1 VAINGGWQRTVR
13 FRTIFLGSAAGRNAI
28 TTERASMSRRIIA
41 SYVNEFYSGEGE
53 GLVNIDVIVQRNAN
67 VEFGYSLAR
76 YPRSY

>member
-1 VAINGGWQRTVR
+1 MAAGNARSA
-13 FRTIFLGSAAGRNAI
+13 LGLYSWSSAAGRNAI

-53 GLVNIDVIVQRNAN
+53 GLVNIDVIVERNAN
-67 VEFGYSLAR
+67 VEFGYSVAR